1 MNKGMFLKMFALT
14 LGSSSSVISGLA
26 LALPPDAAPDAAPET
41 GDAFD
46 MTDDNGNIP
55 TVADYE
61 KTFDFLTGPKN
72 PVREEVKL
80 GNKMI
85 DATIPTNVTPYEV
98 ALKFRE
104 WRQGKVSTSDIT
116 AKDFSRYARE
126 WTERGNPVIMRFFDA
141 TSLRKPEGDTTPW
154 CSAFVSWCIKRARE
168 GRSADNVRA
177 IPVNGAASSQYRDWG
192 EEIKLAEA
200 KKGDLVVFKNKR
212 EPAFGH
218 IGFFHEL
225 KEENGE
231 KIILVLGGNQAA
243 KNEFNGSEVN
253 IARYAL
259 DSKRLKF
266 HSVRRDVDFQKV

>member
-1 MNKGMFLKMFALT
+1 MFLKLVALT

-26 LALPPDAAPDAAPET
+26 LALPPAAAFKKRDV
-41 GDAFD
+41 FD

-55 TVADYE
+55 TVADYA
-61 KTFDFLTGPKN
+61 KTFDLHTGTKN
-72 PVREEVKL
+72 PYNEEVKL

-85 DATIPTNVTPYEV
+85 AATIPTNVTPYEV

-104 WRQGKVSTSDIT
+104 WRQRKVSTSDIP
-116 AKDFSRYARE
+116 AEKFSLYARE
-126 WTERGNPVIMRFFDA
+126 WPLRGNPVIMRFFDA

-154 CSAFVSWCIKRARE
+154 CSAFVSWCIDRARK

-177 IPVNGAASSQYRDWG
+177 KPVNGAASSQYRDWG

-200 KKGDLVVFKNKR
+200 KKGDLVVFQNKSK
-212 EPAFGH
+212 PAYGH

-225 KEENGE
+225 KEEKGE